1 MFKLHGTLET
11 TGAPVLKRLIIG
23 NSQTLGVLE
32 SVKNTTGFI
41 VRGTAGVSVVG
52 HALNIGTDKGV
63 GLENFDSM
71 EVVTDSDNTTVD
83 KYKAEVDVS
92 KMTLYSGLHDGTAGT
107 TGRQVFGYMVDLADH
122 DELDESTTHAT
133 TASQYLIWGQ
143 DGDEDNR
150 AVVSIFESRIFGPL
164 SA

>member
-1 MFKLHGTLET
+1 MFKLHGTLQT
-11 TGAPVLKRLIIG
+11 NGAPVLKREIIDD
-23 NSQTLGVLE
+23 SATLGVME
-32 SVKNTTGFI
+32 SVKNDAGYI
-41 VRGTAGVSVVG
+41 VRGTTGVSVVG
-52 HALNIGTDKGV
+52 HVLNIATEQGV
-63 GLENFDSM
+63 GLTDFDGTITT
-71 EVVTDSDNTTVD
+71 ESDNTTVD
-83 KYKAEVDVS
+83 KYKAEIDVS

-107 TGRQVFGYMVDLADH
+107 TGRQTFGYMVDLADH

-133 TASQYLIWGQ
+133 TASQYLIWGP